1 MNGLSDRTPFTHSVT
16 IPSNACLPKA
26 IIGEC
31 NCYYVKPELHQLG
44 AIDMKTTF
52 GNVVRCYDA
61 ERTVC
66 DLLRSRTRIDEE
78 TVIAAIKNYA
88 ESRNKDLNKLSEYA
102 KQFKVEK
109 DFEEVSGGF
118 IMSSKA
124 MSLKGKIK
132 NYAKSKSIAAQVVL
146 QNYMFE
152 RFLARLSMSDYR
164 EKFVV
169 KGGMLIAAIVGL
181 DTGSTMDLDTT
192 LRNLPLTEE
201 KVMEAV
207 ENICKITLG
216 DDVIFEVKSIAPI
229 RKDDRYGGF
238 CVRLDAIYDT
248 IVTPL
253 SIDVSTGD
261 VITPEAV
268 EYEFSGIFDEEI
280 RIKMWGYNI
289 ESVMAEKVETILSRG
304 IFNTRPRDFYDVYI
318 LGTTQRYDKKIF
330 LKALEATAI
339 HRGSREQIIDKTGI
353 IEKLS
358 ASEELIQMWEKYR
371 KKFSYASEIQ
381 YADVMDVLIKM
392 FQ

>member
-1 MNGLSDRTPFTHSVT
+1 
-16 IPSNACLPKA
+16 
-26 IIGEC
+26 
-31 NCYYVKPELHQLG
+31 
-44 AIDMKTTF
+44 
-52 GNVVRCYDA
+52 
-61 ERTVC
+61 
-66 DLLRSRTRIDEE
+66 
-78 TVIAAIKNYA
+78 
-88 ESRNKDLNKLSEYA
+88 
-102 KQFKVEK
+102 
-109 DFEEVSGGF
+109 
-118 IMSSKA
+118 MSSKA

-181 DTGSTMDLDTT
+181 DTRSTMDLDTT

-353 IEKLS
+353 IEKLF

>member
-1 MNGLSDRTPFTHSVT
+1 
-16 IPSNACLPKA
+16 
-26 IIGEC
+26 
-31 NCYYVKPELHQLG
+31 
-44 AIDMKTTF
+44 
-52 GNVVRCYDA
+52 
-61 ERTVC
+61 
-66 DLLRSRTRIDEE
+66 
-78 TVIAAIKNYA
+78 
-88 ESRNKDLNKLSEYA
+88 
-102 KQFKVEK
+102 
-109 DFEEVSGGF
+109 
-118 IMSSKA
+118 MSSKA

-169 KGGMLIAAIVGL
+169 KGGMLIAVIVGL
-181 DTGSTMDLDTT
+181 DTRSTMDLDTT

>member
-1 MNGLSDRTPFTHSVT
+1 
-16 IPSNACLPKA
+16 
-26 IIGEC
+26 
-31 NCYYVKPELHQLG
+31 
-44 AIDMKTTF
+44 
-52 GNVVRCYDA
+52 
-61 ERTVC
+61 
-66 DLLRSRTRIDEE
+66 
-78 TVIAAIKNYA
+78 
-88 ESRNKDLNKLSEYA
+88 
-102 KQFKVEK
+102 
-109 DFEEVSGGF
+109 
-118 IMSSKA
+118 MSSKA

-181 DTGSTMDLDTT
+181 DTRSTMDLDTT

-229 RKDDRYGGF
+229 RKDDSYGGF

-353 IEKLS
+353 IEKSS

>member
-1 MNGLSDRTPFTHSVT
+1 
-16 IPSNACLPKA
+16 
-26 IIGEC
+26 
-31 NCYYVKPELHQLG
+31 
-44 AIDMKTTF
+44 
-52 GNVVRCYDA
+52 
-61 ERTVC
+61 
-66 DLLRSRTRIDEE
+66 
-78 TVIAAIKNYA
+78 
-88 ESRNKDLNKLSEYA
+88 
-102 KQFKVEK
+102 
-109 DFEEVSGGF
+109 
-118 IMSSKA
+118 MSSKA

-181 DTGSTMDLDTT
+181 DTRSTMDLDTT

-229 RKDDRYGGF
+229 RKDDRYCGF